1 MKDHRTNTHSRKC
14 HTRQSRQSSSI
25 KKLDERAAEKN
36 TEKLSRSAGNRA
48 KPSVEPCVYVSQ
60 TQVRGEQKR
69 RVSVH
74 SYTYI
79 NQRRCQLDDDVPAAA
94 PPESVT
100 KVVVVAGVIEVD
112 DDVISLVRGPSDTR
126 RTKRNNRKH

>member
-1 MKDHRTNTHSRKC
+1 MQATVPSRRWN
-14 HTRQSRQSSSI
+14 HVS
-25 KKLDERAAEKN
+25 L
-36 TEKLSRSAGNRA
+36 
-48 KPSVEPCVYVSQ
+48 YVSQ
-60 TQVRGEQKR
+60 NQVRGEQKR

-100 KVVVVAGVIEVD
+100 KVVVVTGVIEVD

-126 RTKRNNRKH
+126 RTNKERLRIIENTKKGGVLNYSMQRGTSHGAAVTRR